1 MKYKM
6 PFTDRD
12 FSLVNETKTDGG
24 KNPKN
29 TKKDELIKELEGLKG
44 LADSVSGYCLINCE
58 FISEIGALFTIS
70 MLLP

>member
-29 TKKDELIKELEGLKG
+29 TKKDELIKELKG
-44 LADSVSGYCLINCE
+44 LNDAIEVTRMNIE
-58 FISEIGALFTIS
+58 K
-70 MLLP
+70 